1 MVQSNTHILI
11 LKYKSLDL
19 VFKKHQE
26 RIGILNGPH
35 SYATPK
41 FFMGSDPGNYE
52 NHLNDEIFLF
62 LSVPHLL
69 EEKTCGAF

>member
-26 RIGILNGPH
+26 RIGILNVPH

-41 FFMGSDPGNYE
+41 FFMGSD
-52 NHLNDEIFLF
+52 
-62 LSVPHLL
+62 
-69 EEKTCGAF
+69 TGATFRLMD